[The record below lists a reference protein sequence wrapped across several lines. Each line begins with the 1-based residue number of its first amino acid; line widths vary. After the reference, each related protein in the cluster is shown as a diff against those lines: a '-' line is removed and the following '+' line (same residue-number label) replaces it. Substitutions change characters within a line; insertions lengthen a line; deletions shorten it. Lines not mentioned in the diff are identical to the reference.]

1 VVVPLNAL
9 IQWRSPSDRRGA
21 VIAFANTLVF
31 GGVLMGSLGCGL
43 LATIGLSASAIF
55 LVSGIGSGLLTL
67 WALYQLPETF
77 IRLVFVLF
85 THTIYRLTI
94 LGKEH
99 MPQEGGALLVPNH
112 VSFIDGFL
120 LLATTDRPIRFLV
133 DQIYYDNRFLNPFA
147 KIMGAIPISSN
158 GSPKEILS
166 ALREAGRRLDEGE
179 LVCIFPEGQITR
191 TGNLLPFRA
200 GFTRIVKGR
209 TIPIIPIH
217 LDRVWGSVFSFI
229 GGKF

>member
-1 VVVPLNAL
+1 MKPGLGGTLLGMACLGLSSGFVVVPLNAL

-112 VSFIDGFL
+112 VSF
-120 LLATTDRPIRFLV
+120 
-133 DQIYYDNRFLNPFA
+133 
-147 KIMGAIPISSN
+147 
-158 GSPKEILS
+158 
-166 ALREAGRRLDEGE
+166 
-179 LVCIFPEGQITR
+179 TR
-191 TGNLLPFRA
+191 TRM
-200 GFTRIVKGR
+200 
-209 TIPIIPIH
+209 
-217 LDRVWGSVFSFI
+217 GSL
-229 GGKF
+229 